1 MPIKKK
7 LFMLVLEVIYTMT
20 KRPKLGRPKAER
32 GVLVNMKLSER
43 ERDDLR
49 RIAIAHNITM
59 SDFIRHCIEKEK
71 KRLKANDLWPEQV
84 DR

>member
-1 MPIKKK
+1 
-7 LFMLVLEVIYTMT
+7 MLVLEVIYTMT

-32 GVLVNMKLSER
+32 CVLVNMKLTER

-49 RIAIAHNITM
+49 RIAIAHNSTM

>member
-1 MPIKKK
+1 
-7 LFMLVLEVIYTMT
+7 MLVWEVLYTMT

-32 GVLVNMKLSER
+32 SVLINMKMSER

-49 RIAIAHNITM
+49 KIAIAHNITM
-59 SDFIRHCIEKEK
+59 SEFIRHCIEKEK
-71 KRLKANDLWPEQV
+71 KRLKTHDLWPEEV

>member
-1 MPIKKK
+1 
-7 LFMLVLEVIYTMT
+7 
-20 KRPKLGRPKAER
+20 
-32 GVLVNMKLSER
+32 LVNMKLSER